1 MEEWVGFKWH
11 QYVTR
16 QALAQYPAAA
26 VRLEDEARGLG
37 ILFRALGGD
46 PGLSL
51 VAAEA
56 RPLKIRRRWLQR
68 MAGTHRR
75 FELAWRDQ
83 QSVRLPE
90 TIAAFPKASL
100 NRDLYLWLA
109 AMAACGPLPAG
120 DWLVANQQAV
130 TRVLASWPGL
140 AKCYAR
146 LARACVATR
155 PTPESMAGPERSLET
170 AIQAALLSPGSV
182 PRQPDCTVD
191 PWPVP
196 LWLYPAQ
203 GLPAANGHSSGD
215 NDDPGN
221 HSGGQR
227 RRHKRK
233 QAERVE
239 AFDRDN
245 GLMIFRL
252 ESLFSWTEF
261 VPVDRAGDDTEEEDA
276 AEVANDLDV
285 ISVSRDRSQV
295 SASIKFDLDL
305 PAEEQDDLTLG
316 PGILLPEWDWR
327 AQQYRERHCCL
338 KPVLSK
344 APEADADGIL
354 PAHLRPTARRLQRQF
369 RALKPQRQWLR
380 RQADGE
386 ELDLDACL
394 EQRIEQRRG
403 AVATDPGLYRQCRPN
418 QRDLACLVLADL
430 SLSTD
435 SHINDR
441 QRVIDIIQDGLLLLG
456 EALHASQDPFALCGF
471 SSRRRS
477 EVRFHHIKGF
487 GERFDTRCRARIQ
500 ALAPGYYTRMG
511 AAIRQATRVL
521 MARPEH
527 QRLLLLLS
535 DGKPNDL
542 DVYEGR
548 YGAED
553 TRKAV
558 QEARQ
563 AGVVPFCVTIDAE
576 ANEYLPY
583 LFGSNGYVVIRDPAQ
598 LPARLP
604 LLYMSLVS

>member
-16 QALAQYPAAA
+16 QALAQYPDAA
-26 VRLEDEARGLG
+26 VRLEDEARRLG
-37 ILFRALGGD
+37 VLFRALGGD

-51 VAAEA
+51 VVAEA
-56 RPLKIRRRWLQR
+56 RSLSLRRRWLQR
-68 MAGTHRR
+68 VAGTHRR

-90 TIAAFPKASL
+90 SIAVFSEASL

-109 AMAACGPLPAG
+109 AMASCGPLPVE
-120 DWLVANQQAV
+120 DWLVANQRAV
-130 TRVLASWPGL
+130 CAVLARWPGL
-140 AKCYAR
+140 GPCYDR
-146 LARACVATR
+146 LARACVAAR
-155 PTPESMAGPERSLET
+155 PEPAYLAGPERELEV
-170 AIQAALLSPGSV
+170 AVQSALLAPGSV
-182 PRQPDCTVD
+182 ARQPACPQD

-196 LWLYPAQ
+196 LWLYPALTQ
-203 GLPAANGHSSGD
+203 ASAGPAATGD
-215 NDDPGN
+215 DD
-221 HSGGQR
+221 GGRGGGVR
-227 RRHKRK
+227 RKRKRK

-261 VPVDRAGDDTEEEDA
+261 VPVDRAGDDSDEDDA

-305 PAEEQDDLTLG
+305 PSEEHDDLALG

-327 AQQYRERHCCL
+327 RQQYQERHCCIR
-338 KPVLSK
+338 PMLSRP
-344 APEADADGIL
+344 AEECADGTL
-354 PAHLRPTARRLQRQF
+354 PPHLMATARRLRRQF
-369 RALKPQRQWLR
+369 RQLKPQRQWLR
-380 RQADGE
+380 RQVDGD

-394 EQRIEQRRG
+394 EQRIGQALG
-403 AVATDPGLYRQCRPN
+403 QSATDPGLFRQCRAS
-418 QRDLACLVLADL
+418 QRELSCLILADL

-435 SHINDR
+435 SHINDC
-441 QRVIDIIQDGLLLLG
+441 QRVIDIVQDSLLLLG
-456 EALHASQDPFALCGF
+456 EALSASQDPFAICGF

-487 GERFDTRCRARIQ
+487 SEPFDHRCRGRIQ
-500 ALAPGYYTRMG
+500 ALVPGYYTRMG
-511 AAIRQATRVL
+511 AAIRQSIRVL
-521 MARPEH
+521 AARPEH
-527 QRLLLLLS
+527 QRLLLLVT

-583 LFGSNGYVVIRDPAQ
+583 LFGSNSYVVIRDPAQ
-598 LPARLP
+598 LPSRLP
-604 LLYMSLVS
+604 LLYMGLVQ